1 MTPQVPCFSVCS
13 PGPTLGPS
21 GWPCRARA
29 EPSPSASLPG
39 SHLSLRGHR
48 GFFVQ
53 PGVDEEVSGRIR
65 LILLGRAKGVDQ
77 FWEMSI
83 FSQRWA
89 VVLEVLSCGMTV
101 ITEGA
106 EDPSEGSYVLLLQA
120 PSSRLGTHRRV
131 LFFEFWVFPPSC
143 IFPRLRAFPC
153 YFHLFIFLLLPFIFS
168 HYINSS
174 RDCSIQIM
182 FLGFFF

>member
-39 SHLSLRGHR
+39 SRLSLRGHR

-120 PSSRLGTHRRV
+120 PSSRLGAHRRV
-131 LFFEFWVFPPSC
+131 LFLSFGFFPPPVFSQGWGLFPV
-143 IFPRLRAFPC
+143 IFI
-153 YFHLFIFLLLPFIFS
+153 YLFFCFYPLFS
-168 HYINSS
+168 PTT
-174 RDCSIQIM
+174 
-182 FLGFFF
+182 